1 MHNFRYLFI
10 IILLLSTSAAHSQ
23 TITILAYNIH
33 HGEDVNGNVD
43 LRQIADVIRKANA
56 DVVALEE
63 VDSLTNRTGKID
75 QLQEIARLTGMQYFF
90 GKNMDYDGGGYGVGI
105 LTKLPIKKTFV
116 TRLPN
121 FPGSEPRVAATAE
134 LTLANGRSLLFT
146 AIHLDY
152 VDNPAERI
160 QQAKKLLEV
169 FSKLHIPSVLAGD
182 FNAQPEE
189 ETMKD
194 LFFNLYADT
203 DPTGVTP
210 SFPSNDPNIKIDY
223 ILLSK
228 KDRWN
233 VKHFEVI
240 DERIASD
247 HRPVKAVV
255 ELQ

>member
-1 MHNFRYLFI
+1 MRKFRYLFI
-10 IILLLSTSAAHSQ
+10 IMLLLSISTVRAQ
-23 TITILAYNIH
+23 TISILTYNIH

-43 LRQIADVIRKANA
+43 LGQIADVIKKANP

-63 VDSLTNRTGKID
+63 VDSMTNRTGKVD
-75 QLQEIARLTGMQYFF
+75 QLKELARLTGMNYFF
-90 GKNMDYDGGGYGVGI
+90 GKNMDYDSGGYGVGI
-105 LTKLPIKKTFV
+105 LTKLPVKRTFV

-121 FPGSEPRVAATAE
+121 FPGSEPRVAASVE
-134 LTLANGRSLLFT
+134 LKLNNGRSFLFT

-160 QQAKKLLEV
+160 QQAKKLMEV
-169 FSKLHIPSVLAGD
+169 FSKLDMPSVLAGD
-182 FNAQPEE
+182 FNAQPDE

-194 LFFNLYADT
+194 LFFSAYTDT
-203 DPTGVTP
+203 DSTGLTP
-210 SFPSNDPNIKIDY
+210 SFPSDDPNIKIDY

-228 KDRWN
+228 KERWA
-233 VKHFEVI
+233 VTHFEVV